1 MPAYDAVKKLQ
12 TELIRK
18 TIGGSVFVAPA
29 TAATITTLTAAVG
42 TAPNVEISLV
52 AFPTD
57 YEDIGYMTDDGVS
70 FSTET
75 AVSEVTSFQAAQPTR
90 SDITSETSTMTLQAQ
105 ETKLLTLGLY
115 TGAEL
120 ASIVAT
126 AATGEVRIAKPERP
140 SSRFYR
146 VLSLAIDENEFGEI
160 YIARYLPRAKVT
172 GKAEQAYAKADQ
184 ALTWGLTFTGF
195 KDSTLGTA
203 EVHYFGGPGWKGLLD
218 QMGIDSV

>member
-1 MPAYDAVKKLQ
+1 MVAYDAIKKLQ

-18 TIGGSVFVAPA
+18 TIGGSVFIAPA
-29 TAATITTLTAAVG
+29 TAPVVATLT
-42 TAPNVEISLV
+42 TATGVAPDEVISLT
-52 AFPTD
+52 ALPAG

-75 AVSEVTSFQAAQPTR
+75 SVSDITSFQAAQPTR

-120 ASIVAT
+120 SSIVAN

-160 YIARYLPRAKVT
+160 YIARFLPRAKVT

-195 KDSTLGTA
+195 KDSTLGSA
-203 EVHYFGGPGWKGLLD
+203 EVHYFGGAGWKGLLS
-218 QMGIDSV
+218 QMAITTV